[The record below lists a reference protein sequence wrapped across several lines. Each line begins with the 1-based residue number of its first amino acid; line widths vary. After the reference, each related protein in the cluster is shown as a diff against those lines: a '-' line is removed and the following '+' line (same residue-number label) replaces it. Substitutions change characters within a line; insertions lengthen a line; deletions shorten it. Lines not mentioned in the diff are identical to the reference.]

1 MKKNYLTTIAVLA
14 LAFSSS
20 LAHAGKIITN
30 GYFSGQEI
38 YYINQGMEKKTDRMN
53 TSDIYLI
60 GGDRMYQSNVVATVP
75 GVPGYS
81 PHWDVVV
88 VKTAPGYTVRDIM
101 NSGLAGNGVLF
112 DSAENIL
119 EAARRGLVTLTEPGI
134 VVLCPIVSAATADAN
149 GHTEAPEEFM
159 PLTASST
166 F

>member
-1 MKKNYLTTIAVLA
+1 MKANLLATFAVLA
-14 LAFSSS
+14 MALTSTLAY
-20 LAHAGKIITN
+20 AGKTITN

-38 YYINQGMEKKTDRMN
+38 YYIDQGLEKKTNRMN

-60 GGDRMYQSNVVATVP
+60 GGNRVYQSNVVATVP
-75 GVPGYS
+75 GEPGYS

-88 VKTAPGYTVRDIM
+88 VNTAPGYTVGDIM

-134 VVLCPIVSAATADAN
+134 VVLCPIVSAATANAN
-149 GHTEAPEEFM
+149 GHTEAPEDFM

>member
-1 MKKNYLTTIAVLA
+1 MKKNYLTTIAVLTLT
-14 LAFSSS
+14 LASSW
-20 LAHAGKIITN
+20 AHAGKLITN
-30 GYFSGQEI
+30 GLFAGKEI
-38 YYINQGMEKKTDRMN
+38 YYINQGMEKRTDRMN

-60 GGDRMYQSNVVATVP
+60 GGDRRYQSNVVATVP

-81 PHWDVVV
+81 PHWDVVIV
-88 VKTAPGYTVRDIM
+88 NAAPGYTVSDIM

-112 DSAENIL
+112 DSAVNIL

-149 GHTEAPEEFM
+149 GHTEEPETFR
-159 PLTASST
+159 PLTPSST

>member
-1 MKKNYLTTIAVLA
+1 MKKNYLTTIAVLV

-38 YYINQGMEKKTDRMN
+38 YYIDQGMEKKTDRMN

-75 GVPGYS
+75 GEPGYS

-88 VKTAPGYTVRDIM
+88 VKTAPGYTVGDIM

-119 EAARRGLVTLTEPGI
+119 EAARRGLVTLSEPGI
-134 VVLCPIVSAATADAN
+134 VVLCPIVSAATARAN
-149 GHTEAPEEFM
+149 GHTEAPETFM
-159 PLTASST
+159 PLTANST

>member
-1 MKKNYLTTIAVLA
+1 MKKNYLTAIAVLA

-38 YYINQGMEKKTDRMN
+38 YYIGQGMEKKTDRMK

-75 GVPGYS
+75 GEPGYS

-88 VKTAPGYTVRDIM
+88 VNTAPGYTVRNIID
-101 NSGLAGNGVLF
+101 SGLAGNGVLF

-119 EAARRGLVTLTEPGI
+119 EAARRGLVTLFEPGI
-134 VVLCPIVSAATADAN
+134 VVLCPIVSAATARAN
-149 GHTEAPEEFM
+149 GHTEAPETFM
-159 PLTASST
+159 TLTPSST